1 MSEVTRN
8 AKVAV
13 FALVLTGAMGGLWN
27 YFGKGQRFG
36 PKGIRLYLTMK
47 DATGLAPMGRVHMA
61 GIAVGSIQEIGLSK
75 DGRARI
81 QIQINP
87 GVVLHKDAAVAKQ
100 TATLLSEP
108 FLAMSPGATGQ
119 PELKDGDEIV
129 NVIEPRGMDQ
139 ILTTVGEISD
149 NVNQVTKSMA
159 ASLGTEEGKD
169 QMKAIL
175 RNIEQATAQLAL
187 IAAENRQSLRTT
199 FRNIEDISTMAKPR
213 AAKILGNVESTTTK
227 IDRIVDENREDLR
240 GITRGARE
248 SVDRFQKSATPLESA
263 LQHIDSITGRIDRGE
278 GTVGRLTKDEA
289 LIDEIQGTA
298 EGLNDVVGGISRLQ
312 TIVSLRSDYNFL
324 ANSVKTFSELRL
336 QPREDKYYLIEL
348 INDPRGRTTIEQID
362 VDTTNPNQP
371 AHYREVRTT
380 TVNQLRVSV
389 MIARRLGS
397 FTGLFGLRESTGG
410 VGLYW
415 HGLDDRVEVRND
427 LFGFTEQITPRWRL
441 GLSYEFIRKLW
452 FQGGV
457 DNLLV
462 PDRRDYFAGL
472 NLRFNDDDLKSFL
485 LFVPSP

>member
-13 FALVLTGAMGGLWN
+13 FALVLTGALTGLWS

-47 DATGLAPMGRVHMA
+47 DATGLAPLGRVHMA
-61 GIAVGSIQEIGLSK
+61 GIAIGNIKEIALSK
-75 DGRARI
+75 DGKARI
-81 QIQINP
+81 QIQVNP

-108 FLAMSPGATGQ
+108 FLAMSPGAMGQ
-119 PELKDGDEIV
+119 PDMVDGDEIV
-129 NVIEPRGMDQ
+129 NVIEPKGMDQ
-139 ILTTVGEISD
+139 IMNTVGEISD

-159 ASLGTEEGKD
+159 ASLGTDEGKE
-169 QMKAIL
+169 QMKGIL

-213 AAKILGNVESTTTK
+213 AAKILGNVESTTGK
-227 IDRIVDENREDLR
+227 IDRIVDENREDIR
-240 GITRGARE
+240 GITKGTRE
-248 SVDRFQKSATPLESA
+248 GVEKLQRSATPLESA
-263 LQHIDSITGRIDRGE
+263 LVHIDSITGRIDRGE
-278 GTVGRLTKDEA
+278 GTVGKLTKDEA
-289 LIDEIQGTA
+289 LIDEIQGA
-298 EGLNDVVGGISRLQ
+298 AVGGIGRLQ

-324 ANSVKTFSELRL
+324 SNSVKTFSELRL
-336 QPREDKYYLIEL
+336 QPREDKYYMLEL

-371 AHYREVRTT
+371 SHYREVKTT

-397 FTGLFGLRESTGG
+397 FTGLFGVRESTGG

-415 HGLDDRVEVRND
+415 HGLDDRVEIRND
-427 LFGFTEQITPRWRL
+427 LFGFTEQITPRWRV
-441 GLSYEFIRKLW
+441 GLSYEFIRRLW
-452 FQGGV
+452 LQGGV

-472 NLRFNDDDLKSFL
+472 NLRFNDDDIKSIL
-485 LFVPSP
+485 LFAPSP